1 MQEKERITDPMQPIN
16 VDMIVQEILTDM
28 SLKDKAAIANTGP
41 SSDPGLDTVFE
52 ELTRDD
58 DETSKAVLRKIW
70 EELHE
75 TYRIRRVK

>member
-1 MQEKERITDPMQPIN
+1 MQPIN

-41 SSDPGLDTVFE
+41 ASDPQLDTVFE
-52 ELTRDD
+52 ELTRED

-70 EELHE
+70 QELHE
-75 TYRIRRVK
+75 SYRIRRLK